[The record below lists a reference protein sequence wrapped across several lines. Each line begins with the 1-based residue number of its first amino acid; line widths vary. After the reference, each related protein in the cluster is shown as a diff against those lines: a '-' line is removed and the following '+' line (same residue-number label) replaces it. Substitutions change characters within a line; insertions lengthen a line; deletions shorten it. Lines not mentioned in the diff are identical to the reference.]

1 MDSKFKTEPSVAE
14 SASISE
20 PTVIEQ
26 EVVTEKKVAAEE
38 EEAADLKYES
48 EEASEANYLDE
59 VPAVLSEES
68 EDSIVVHDVTDEHIE
83 EKVPAAHGNLRSD
96 DTITSEDESLYIND
110 EM

>member
-26 EVVTEKKVAAEE
+26 EVVTEKKAAAEE
-38 EEAADLKYES
+38 EEVTDLKYES

-59 VPAVLSEES
+59 EPAVLSEES
-68 EDSIVVHDVTDEHIE
+68 EDSIVHDVTDEHIE
-83 EKVPAAHGNLRSD
+83 EKVSAAHGNLRSD